1 MEEDTNIVF
10 VLPRRSSRRSVLP
23 GTLWCSTRPSRLCS
37 GTMGPGC
44 PSRERL
50 SLREFYQKVQCGQW
64 IQFLRDASVVT
75 AGIKYILIISIILS
89 EEFIMHLLNSRA
101 GAGCEPCPGTP
112 GSDCTSCD
120 DTPDPAFSPPCD
132 ESGHSGLCSGNQP
145 SAWGSVGVVDTVLVP
160 DLTPGQYVLQWRM
173 DCEATAQVW
182 TNCADIRVM

>member
-1 MEEDTNIVF
+1 
-10 VLPRRSSRRSVLP
+10 
-23 GTLWCSTRPSRLCS
+23 
-37 GTMGPGC
+37 
-44 PSRERL
+44 
-50 SLREFYQKVQCGQW
+50 
-64 IQFLRDASVVT
+64 
-75 AGIKYILIISIILS
+75 
-89 EEFIMHLLNSRA
+89 MHLLNSRA

-132 ESGHSGLCSGNQP
+132 EAGHSGLCSGNQP